1 MTAIVDHSPAAP
13 DADRSAS
20 APELRRELTLF
31 DGIAIAVGTTIGS
44 AIYLIPSTI
53 AAQLPSLAT
62 VLLAWVIGGVLTVL
76 GALSLA
82 ELASM
87 YPGAGGLCLYLR
99 HAYGRLTA
107 FLYAWGLLLMI
118 HSGSIAALGVAF
130 GLYAG
135 QIFPLTTAEEK
146 LASASM
152 ILLLTGISCVGIRSS
167 KVVQNV
173 VATVKIGGLAAM
185 ILLVFI
191 KGARPIHF
199 FEQGTSAG
207 GHALAFS
214 VTGFGVAL
222 VAILWAY
229 EGWHLVSFVG
239 SEMKKPQRDLPRS
252 LFYGSLIVMTIYI
265 VANVGYYHVL
275 SPNEIRGSTAVAA
288 LAVGRLLGP
297 IATKVIS
304 VLILVSILGTL
315 NGLILTGPRV
325 YYAMARDGAFLHAF
339 AHVSERYRTPT
350 VALIVEGIWASVLAL
365 SGTYEQLFTDVIF
378 TAWIFYGLAV
388 GAVLVLRRREPQM
401 ARSFRVPGCP
411 WVPLLFCLAAAG
423 LTVSTLI
430 ARPVGSTIG
439 LVFVAIGIPVYLFG
453 SSRFSYS
460 FLRIADRE
468 VTTTAGDGMAKLP

>member
-1 MTAIVDHSPAAP
+1 MPHVEDTTVPVSLSPP
-13 DADRSAS
+13 DAGHPSS

-44 AIYLIPSTI
+44 SAYLVPSTI
-53 AAQLPSLAT
+53 AGQLRSLAT

-99 HAYGRLTA
+99 QAYGRLTA
-107 FLYAWGLLLMI
+107 FLYAWGLLFMI

-135 QIFPLTTAEEK
+135 QIFPLSPAEEK
-146 LASASM
+146 LVSAGM

-167 KVVQNV
+167 KVVQNA
-173 VATVKIGGLAAM
+173 VAVVKIGGLAVM
-185 ILLVFI
+185 ILLVLV
-191 KGARPIHF
+191 KGTRPIHF
-199 FEQGTSAG
+199 FEQGANT

-214 VTGFGVAL
+214 ITGFGVAL

-239 SEMKKPQRDLPRS
+239 SEMRKPQRDLPRS
-252 LFYGSLIVMTIYI
+252 LFYGSLIVMAIYI
-265 VANVGYYHVL
+265 VANIGYYHAL
-275 SPNEIRGSTAVAA
+275 SPDEIRGSSAVAA
-288 LAVGRLLGP
+288 LAIGRVLGP
-297 IATKVIS
+297 VATKVIS

-325 YYAMARDGAFLHAF
+325 YYAMARDGTFLHAF

-350 VALIVEGIWASVLAL
+350 VALIVEGVWASVLAL
-365 SGTYEQLFTDVIF
+365 SGSYEQLFTDVIF

-430 ARPVGSTIG
+430 ARPVGSAIG
-439 LVFVAIGIPVYLFG
+439 LGLVAIGIPVYFFG
-453 SSRFSYS
+453 SSHFVRDE
-460 FLRIADRE
+460 RG
-468 VTTTAGDGMAKLP
+468 TGD